1 MAITWAQ
8 RLKRVFAIDIE
19 ICRECGGAVKV
30 IACIEDPEVI
40 KKILTHL
47 TENASSAEAHRHPQE
62 SGTAAGGLV
71 RLRTF
76 WRNQPT
82 RNVAGEGDTTVG
94 IQEVGQRMERF
105 AEDFACHFGRN
116 GAISP
121 RCECGVAR
129 WGREFRWMRA
139 DGAGFRSI
147 TRQSVML

>member
-1 MAITWAQ
+1 MET
-8 RLKRVFAIDIE
+8 
-19 ICRECGGAVKV
+19 CRECGGAVRV
-30 IACIEDPEVI
+30 IACIEEPEVI

-94 IQEVGQRMERF
+94 IQEVEQRIERF
-105 AEDFACHFGRN
+105 AEGFACHFGRN
-116 GAISP
+116 GAINP
-121 RCECGVAR
+121 CCECRLAR
-129 WGREFRWMRA
+129 WGSEFRWLRVA
-139 DGAGFRSI
+139 GAGFQPI
-147 TRQSVML
+147 TRQLVML